1 MTYPTPTLFA
11 DAPPARRRGRPARA
25 LRAWNDLLREARP
38 PRRPAAGDAPLFEL
52 NPPPPTSQTVPD
64 PCPVCGRGDADGAN
78 DAAAPADADEVRR
91 QVGRWLATRRS
102 PATARAYR
110 RDLDAFLDFAGGDA
124 DALAATDRGRVRAWR
139 DELQN
144 RVRGEELSAAT
155 ARRRLSALVS
165 LFDHLAEQRL
175 QPGGNP
181 ARKLWRPRD
190 ARRPRRAAVAF
201 GDLPAARRRLLL
213 AAVPEDA
220 GVAALRDA
228 LLLRLCGPLALR
240 PSEAVRLR
248 PADVGD
254 LADAAGVVD
263 GPAAVLRV
271 QRRRPPTLRRAE
283 VPREARDLIG
293 RYLAAAGYGW
303 DRDGPLL
310 RTLDGKRPLSATAAR
325 DALRRMYSAAD
336 CGGETVE
343 PARRGDAPVNG
354 PASG

>member
-1 MTYPTPTLFA
+1 MSYSTPTLFA

-38 PRRPAAGDAPLFEL
+38 PRRLAAGDAPLFEL
-52 NPPPPTSQTVPD
+52 NPPPATGRGVPD
-64 PCPVCGRGDADGAN
+64 PCPVCGRGEADEVNA
-78 DAAAPADADEVRR
+78 AAAPAEADEVRR

-110 RDLDAFLDFAGGDA
+110 RDLDAFLDFAGGDTA
-124 DALAATDRGRVRAWR
+124 ALAATDRGRVRAWR
-139 DELQN
+139 DDLQR
-144 RVRGEELSAAT
+144 RVGSGEFSAAT

-175 QPGGNP
+175 LPGGNP

-190 ARRPRRAAVAF
+190 ARHPRRAAVAF

-213 AAVPEDA
+213 AVPHEHA
-220 GVAALRDA
+220 GVAELRDA

-248 PADVGD
+248 LADVGD
-254 LADAAGVVD
+254 GADAANGSD
-263 GPAAVLRV
+263 RPAAVLRV

-293 RYLAAAGYGW
+293 RYLAAAGHGW

-310 RTLDGKRPLSATAAR
+310 RTLDGRRPLSATAAR
-325 DALRRMYSAAD
+325 DALRRLCRAAEG
-336 CGGETVE
+336 GGEGVE
-343 PARRGDAPVNG
+343 SSRRKDAPPNG
-354 PASG
+354 LTAG

>member
-1 MTYPTPTLFA
+1 MSYPTPTLFA

-38 PRRPAAGDAPLFEL
+38 PRRHVPGDAPLFEL
-52 NPPPPTSQTVPD
+52 NPPKPTERGVPD
-64 PCPVCGRGDADGAN
+64 PCPVCGRGVADGVD
-78 DAAAPADADEVRR
+78 DAAPPADAEEVRR

-139 DELQN
+139 DDLQR
-144 RVRGEELSAAT
+144 RVGSGEFSAAT

-175 QPGGNP
+175 LPGGNP

-190 ARRPRRAAVAF
+190 ARRPRLATVAF
-201 GDLPAARRRLLL
+201 GNLPAARRRPLL

-220 GVAALRDA
+220 GVAELRDA

-254 LADAAGVVD
+254 LADAAGAVD
-263 GPAAVLRV
+263 RPAAVLRV

-293 RYLAAAGYGW
+293 RYLAAAGHGW

-310 RTLDGKRPLSATAAR
+310 RTLDGTRPLSATAAR
-325 DALRRMYSAAD
+325 DALRRLYRAAEH
-336 CGGETVE
+336 GGETVE
-343 PARRGDAPVNG
+343 PARRGDAPG
-354 PASG
+354 DDPAAG